1 MGLHW
6 GCPDRITSPVFIK
19 PKAERSSWQK
29 VTAQPIRSG
38 HEALATRG
46 RTEAYDERTTTLLR
60 TTSPARLTQ
69 LNRSGYSVYGPIP
82 IAALNPDAL
91 EAKRLRQGVQSQA
104 PRQSSASKTRP
115 SLAGRQTT
123 VKFQAPARI
132 RDSTNTE
139 SGRPPRPA
147 RHRPAPAPSLGVH
160 GFPGHRGH
168 REATGHPGA
177 STESQPQ

>member
-1 MGLHW
+1 MGINSKT
-6 GCPDRITSPVFIK
+6 ITRSGFFK

-29 VTAQPIRSG
+29 VTAQRIRSG

-46 RTEAYDERTTTLLR
+46 CAEAYDERTTTLLK

-69 LNRSGYSVYGPIP
+69 LNRSGYCVYGPIP
-82 IAALNPDAL
+82 IAAPPPPDAL

-104 PRQSSASKTRP
+104 PRQSSASTTRP
-115 SLAGRQTT
+115 GLAGRLTT

-147 RHRPAPAPSLGVH
+147 RHRPAPAPSPDVH
-160 GFPGHRGH
+160 GFPEHRGH
-168 REATGHPGA
+168 PEATGHLGA
-177 STESQPQ
+177 WSVFQPQ

>member
-1 MGLHW
+1 M
-6 GCPDRITSPVFIK
+6 C
-19 PKAERSSWQK
+19 RSNHLPCFHQAKIRTIRLAK
-29 VTAQPIRSG
+29 VTAQPMRSG

-46 RTEAYDERTTTLLR
+46 RAEAYDERTTTLLK

-69 LNRSGYSVYGPIP
+69 LNRSGYCVYGPIP
-82 IAALNPDAL
+82 IAAPPPDAF

-104 PRQSSASKTRP
+104 PRQSSTSKTRP

-160 GFPGHRGH
+160 GFPGHRG
-168 REATGHPGA
+168 RPEATGHPGA
-177 STESQPQ
+177 